1 MIYSNIIETIG
12 RTPIVKL
19 NNMTDSDMA
28 DIYVKLEYFNP
39 AGSIKDRAALSMIDA
54 YVSEGKLKQ
63 GDTIVEPTS
72 GNTGIGAAMIAAAK
86 GFKIVLVMPETMSV
100 ERRKLLLAY
109 GAKIILTEGSLGMR
123 GSIEKAE
130 ELVKSKGFVMLSQF
144 DNKENPKAHRET
156 TALEIIEDIKDL
168 DAFVAGVGTGG
179 TISGVGEILK
189 QENPNLKVI
198 AVEPYDSAVISGES
212 PSSHKLQGIGAGFI
226 PGNLNMDIIDSVE
239 KIKNEEAFE
248 ACRNI
253 AKNEGILVGISSG
266 AAFCAAVKVAKRL
279 GKGKKV
285 LFIAPDSGERYL
297 SMDLF

>member
-54 YVSEGKLKQ
+54 YVREGKLKQ

-109 GAKIILTEGSLGMR
+109 GAEIILTEGSLGMR
-123 GSIEKAE
+123 GSIAKAE
-130 ELVKSKGFVMLSQF
+130 ELVKNNGFVMLSQF
-144 DNKENPKAHRET
+144 DNKENPRAHRET
-156 TALEIIEDIKDL
+156 TALEIIKDIKEL

-189 QENPNLKVI
+189 QKMPDLKVV

-226 PGNLNMDIIDSVE
+226 PENLNMDIIDSVE
-239 KIKNEEAFE
+239 KIQNEEAFE

-253 AKNEGILVGISSG
+253 AKKEGILVGISSG
-266 AAFCAAVKVAKRL
+266 AAFCAALKVAKRL